1 MELGIKNVDG
11 IEIIFNINKD
21 GALKVTGRDL
31 KTGNAV
37 KGEL

>member
-1 MELGIKNVDG
+1 MELGIKNANGV
-11 IEIIFNINKD
+11 EIIFNINKD
-21 GALKVTGRDL
+21 GALRVTARDL